1 MSAMEV
7 VARAGREDVAFVYVA
22 RTDRGRLVE
31 FVESVQPP
39 LRRHQKWVLIVSTLD
54 GCPIGCRFCDAGGF
68 FGGRLSAREIFDQI
82 DDLVRRRFPDGRVA
96 VEKFKI
102 QFARMGEPA
111 LNPSILDVLEELPR
125 AYDAPGLVIS
135 LSTVAPASERRR
147 VLRAALGDQE
157 EALRGAIPA
166 PVLDPHDG
174 WALENAA
181 RSGQD
186 LGFREDGRI
195 RARVP

>member
-1 MSAMEV
+1 MSRSSMSPERIVGGSLNSSNPFNRPFAAIRNGSSSFPRSTA
-7 VARAGREDVAFVYVA
+7 ARSGAGFATPADFSGAACR
-22 RTDRGRLVE
+22 RGR
-31 FVESVQPP
+31 SSTRSMIWSGGASRTAASP
-39 LRRHQKWVLIVSTLD
+39 LRSSRSSSPGW
-54 GCPIGCRFCDAGGF
+54 
-68 FGGRLSAREIFDQI
+68 
-82 DDLVRRRFPDGRVA
+82 
-96 VEKFKI
+96 
-102 QFARMGEPA
+102 GEPA

-125 AYDAPGLVIS
+125 TYDAPGLVIS

-147 VLRAALGDQE
+147 VLQAALGDQE